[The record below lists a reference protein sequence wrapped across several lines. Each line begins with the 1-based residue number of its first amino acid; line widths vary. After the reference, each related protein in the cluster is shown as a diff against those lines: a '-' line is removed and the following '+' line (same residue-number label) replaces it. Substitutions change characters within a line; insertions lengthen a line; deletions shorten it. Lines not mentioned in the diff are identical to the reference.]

1 MSIII
6 KIYIE
11 HIIIL
16 LNLAFDCDL
25 VIIDNYF
32 NNYIF
37 VNRKLYSKYVF
48 ETKIYFF
55 ILEGQH

>member
-37 VNRKLYSKYVF
+37 IHRKLYSKYVL
-48 ETKIYFF
+48 KQRYIFF
-55 ILEGQH
+55 LF